1 MYIQDLVLEVTR
13 RCNMA
18 CEHCLRGDA
27 QNLDMP
33 SKMVDEVLKYCES
46 IGTVVF
52 TGGEPSLNIPLI
64 RYFFEQAEKKGKL
77 PGSFYVVTNGKENQ
91 YELAAELLKWYPKME
106 EKELC
111 GVSLSID
118 TYHEPQNVYSNEMEY
133 VRALSFYNTDKETP
147 TSERY
152 PERYIIPEGRAANWG
167 EGKRKL
173 NESITF
179 EDDRIEMLYV
189 SANGNL
195 IGDCDFSYDHID
207 QLSEYD
213 IWHLPE
219 LFVKLKKEEEQFLE
233 SA

>member
-1 MYIQDLVLEVTR
+1 MEITR

-18 CEHCLRGDA
+18 CDHCLRGDA
-27 QNLDMP
+27 QNMDMT
-33 SKMVDEVLKYCES
+33 KEIIDEVLKHCGF

-52 TGGEPSLNIPLI
+52 TGGEPSLNVPLI
-64 RYFFEQAEKKGKL
+64 RYFFEHAEKKGKL

-106 EKELC
+106 DKELC

-118 TYHEPQNVYSNEMEY
+118 PYHEPQNGYNEMEY
-133 VRALSFYNTDKETP
+133 VRSLSFYSNEKEIP
-147 TSERY
+147 ASECY
-152 PERYIIPEGRAANWG
+152 PEKHIIAEGRAANWG
-167 EGKRKL
+167 ESKRKL
-173 NESITF
+173 NESIIF

-213 IWHLPE
+213 VWHLQE
-219 LFVKLKKEEEQFLE
+219 LFANLKNEEQFLE

>member
-1 MYIQDLVLEVTR
+1 MCIQDLILEITR
-13 RCNMA
+13 KCNMA
-18 CEHCLRGDA
+18 CDHCLRGDA
-27 QNLDMP
+27 QNMDMT
-33 SKMVDEVLKYCES
+33 KEIIDEVLKHCGF

-52 TGGEPSLNIPLI
+52 TGGEPSLNVPLI
-64 RYFFEQAEKKGKL
+64 RYFFKQAEKQGKL

-106 EKELC
+106 DKELC

-118 TYHEPQNVYSNEMEY
+118 PYHEPQNGYLNEMEY
-133 VRALSFYNTDKETP
+133 VRSLSFYSNEKEIP
-147 TSERY
+147 ASECY
-152 PERYIIPEGRAANWG
+152 PEKHIIAEGRAANWG
-167 EGKRKL
+167 ENKRKL
-173 NESITF
+173 NESIIF

-213 IWHLPE
+213 VWHLQE
-219 LFVKLKKEEEQFLE
+219 LFANLKNEEQLLE